1 MTLMQILLKCF
12 IAGFLL
18 FSAKARANETE
29 YRDSL
34 LTYNI
39 KEVIVTGQSARQ
51 RILGSERLDLAK
63 LALTPQLFG
72 ETDIIKSIT
81 LLPGV
86 HGEADGAGGF
96 EVRGG
101 NAYQNLVTLDGM
113 AIYNPAHLMGIFSTF
128 NDDAM
133 AGAKLHNGP
142 VPAEFGGASSSVLE
156 TFMKAG
162 DKQTYDFSGT
172 IGLLNAKVA
181 ASGPIVKDKLSFSAS
196 ARRSYFDLFLKCS
209 PDYKTTVL
217 NFYDVNAKIHYNV
230 NATNSVSA
238 SFFMA
243 RDNMSISDMMAMD
256 WGNIA
261 GSMKWNSFAGDRWQ
275 FTTTAAMT
283 KYDTDAKMDIM
294 DVSQQIKGHIR
305 SLSLNEKVNYQ
316 LSEGL
321 ALDFGFRSELLDVTT
336 GEGSLNGS
344 RFCDRHSGWQNS
356 VWINYSGTP
365 TEWLT
370 LKGGVRATLFSV
382 VTGKHLSEFVC
393 QGEESPD
400 FSHKTYFDL
409 EPRVTLT
416 AALNDC
422 HDLKAGASITTQN
435 IHGILSTFTSF
446 PSDRYALTSAT
457 VKPERSLLLTLGY
470 AGMTGDGGW
479 DWTAEVY
486 LKSVSNVYDYD
497 DGMSMFS
504 RVNLESIISGGK
516 GRGYGFELMVRKNV
530 GKLKGWLSYTLSK
543 NETKIDGIN
552 DSRWYRASN
561 DRRHNISIVGIYS
574 VSQTWDISATWTFS
588 SGHPLTAPD
597 LKYEIGGM
605 TAYYYSARN
614 SYITSPSHRLD
625 LSATYTHVGKKFTSV
640 LSFGLFNV
648 YNHYSPFVVF
658 FEDDPSKPSGT
669 RAVQQSL
676 FGILPSISYTVK
688 F

>member
-486 LKSVSNVYDYD
+486 LKLLLSD
-497 DGMSMFS
+497 
-504 RVNLESIISGGK
+504 
-516 GRGYGFELMVRKNV
+516 KN
-530 GKLKGWLSYTLSK
+530 
-543 NETKIDGIN
+543 
-552 DSRWYRASN
+552 
-561 DRRHNISIVGIYS
+561 
-574 VSQTWDISATWTFS
+574 F
-588 SGHPLTAPD
+588 
-597 LKYEIGGM
+597 
-605 TAYYYSARN
+605 
-614 SYITSPSHRLD
+614 
-625 LSATYTHVGKKFTSV
+625 
-640 LSFGLFNV
+640 
-648 YNHYSPFVVF
+648 
-658 FEDDPSKPSGT
+658 
-669 RAVQQSL
+669 
-676 FGILPSISYTVK
+676 
-688 F
+688 